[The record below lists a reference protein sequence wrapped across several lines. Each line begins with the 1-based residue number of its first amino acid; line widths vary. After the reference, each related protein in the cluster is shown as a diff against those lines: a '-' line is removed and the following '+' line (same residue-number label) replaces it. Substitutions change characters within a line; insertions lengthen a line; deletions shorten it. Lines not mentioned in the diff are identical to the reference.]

1 MIDYKLEIGGID
13 YTQYMPYCFSDKE
26 ALDESLDMSHLE
38 LLYTNLSEP
47 IKPLTEVVLT
57 LTQAGNQPR
66 TITRYVAID
75 QMTEIIGHNF
85 TNHDLLLIETTKITE
100 RMFVGGKTVTQPLY
114 NEFEPAN
121 AYAKIMTSVG
131 TINDTYYSY
140 INSYTTP
147 HQIGQFTLM
156 SVNDFVQ
163 QEFPQLGIPSHG
175 VVILYQNGSVIQ
187 TTTNQTQTIT
197 YNFINDIYEVNYVFE
212 WTSDPDNVISY
223 GVRFSINFMDLTQP
237 DIVVKTITSEVNKLL
252 LTTECLT
259 ETETP
264 RFVFGDASKYNNL
277 KSPEFTFAKM
287 SLWEAL
293 SQVAS
298 YVQAIPY
305 IDGKN
310 NNGQQIIRFYKID
323 TNKQVSQLLLPYV
336 SQQKTHDIEQFCSSL
351 DANIDNLL
359 NSENINEINQSSRD
373 TLIEP
378 FNGGYQTLRT
388 ESGNVRI
395 TEDNCFIET
404 KYPIGRIIKVEC
416 GYLKKNDNENQVL
429 VGDITPYVY
438 ENTEY
443 GALSSFEDDYPYAK
457 SYAIKWTY
465 GQRNITGLNFKVDN
479 AVNEVFSNYSI
490 VNIIVRKLGMN
501 YTWWDSLWGTI
512 KLPQLQFR
520 VTYLPLIDT
529 RVKQT
534 KPYTED
540 ANNFSLAYNQTA
552 NVVDSKAIGENLKGA
567 IARFGNADISK
578 TYIIKNLDDIPNI
591 GDRFDDN
598 YYISTI
604 STEYYRH
611 FVICELGLA
620 KNFNRYSQYVGI
632 KNQLRFYEVSER
644 QALDRYIIRE
654 DYCTISE
661 NNISKTNNLPLNIKL
676 SNFIKNTIIYP
687 NETGGKVTS
696 VDISLYKGLNLLKEV
711 LLPVI
716 GLGIGNSTL
725 LSFKF
730 EDNYSAG
737 NTAKTT
743 DNALIGSIP
752 VKTQKYVSYGDIF
765 GNVDYMGVNFIEG
778 SPTYDGT
785 QDTNTIYNYTSA
797 LAVGDNL
804 PLIDNNYMENRTS
817 AISTRENDRIQVWKD
832 NREIIHFSYQ
842 LHYVTDNKQ
851 YVVGSGLGKYNGL
864 VKKDFDMNRDLR
876 FVLLNT
882 RIDGLSSGI
891 YEVDIVD
898 EADFTITVV
907 DSETILFSSDIDME
921 WSSNGKAWALIY
933 PDENGS
939 SASAINQL
947 IFGKNC
953 DIVKNETMTIQTY
966 LNFTHKIKEN

>member
-1 MIDYKLEIGGID
+1 MIDYKLQIGGVD

-38 LLYTNLSEP
+38 LLYTSLSEP

-57 LTQAGNQPR
+57 LTQGANTK
-66 TITRYVAID
+66 TINRYVAID
-75 QMTEIIGHNF
+75 QMTEVIGHNF

-114 NEFEPAN
+114 NEFEPASV
-121 AYAKIMTSVG
+121 YAKISMSHNGVDETR
-131 TINDTYYSY
+131 YSY
-140 INSYTTP
+140 ISAYTTP
-147 HQIGQFTLM
+147 HQIGEFTLM

-163 QEFPQLGIPSHG
+163 QEFSQLGTPSQG
-175 VVILYQNGSVIQ
+175 NIYLYQNGNVIQ
-187 TTTNQTQTIT
+187 STLNQTQTLT
-197 YNFINDIYEVNYVFE
+197 YTFADDIYEVNYLFNYTALDDV
-212 WTSDPDNVISY
+212 TVIS
-223 GVRFSINFMDLTQP
+223 VRFSINFMDLTQP
-237 DIVVKTITSEVNKLL
+237 DIVVKTITSEVDKLL

-264 RFVFGDASKYNNL
+264 RFVFGDADLYNDI

-310 NNGQQIIRFYKID
+310 EYGQQIIRFYKID
-323 TNKQVSQLLLPYV
+323 TNKQVSQVLLPYV
-336 SQQKTHDIEQFCSSL
+336 SQTKTHDIEQFCSSL
-351 DANIDNLL
+351 DTNIDNLL
-359 NSENINEINQSSRD
+359 NSENINEINQNSRD
-373 TLIEP
+373 TLTEP
-378 FNGGYQTLRT
+378 FEDGYQTLRT
-388 ESGNVRI
+388 ESGTVVI

-404 KYPIGRIIKVEC
+404 KYPIGRIVKVEC
-416 GYLKKNDNENQVL
+416 GYLRKADNEDQVL

-438 ENTEY
+438 ESTEY

-457 SYAIKWTY
+457 SYALKWTY
-465 GQRNITGLNFKVDN
+465 GQRNITGLNFKVEN
-479 AVNEVFSNYSI
+479 AVNPVFSYYSI

-501 YTWWDSLWGTI
+501 YSWWDNLWGTI
-512 KLPQLQFR
+512 RLPHLQFR
-520 VTYLPLIDT
+520 VTYLPLVDT
-529 RVKQT
+529 RVKQS
-534 KPYTED
+534 KQYTED

-552 NVVDSKAIGENLKGA
+552 NIVDSKAIGENLKGA
-567 IARFGNADISK
+567 IARFGNVDISK
-578 TYIIKNLDDIPNI
+578 TYIIKNLNEIPNI

-620 KNFNRYSQYVGI
+620 KNFNRYSQYVGV

-644 QALDRYIIRE
+644 QAMDRYIIRE

-661 NNISKTNNLPLNIKL
+661 QIKTKTGNLPLSLAL
-676 SNFIKNTIIYP
+676 SNYIDNTA
-687 NETGGKVTS
+687 NGDGKVTS
-696 VDISLYKGLNLLKEV
+696 ADIIAYKGANALKEV
-711 LLPVI
+711 LLSVI

-737 NTAKTT
+737 NKAKTN
-743 DNALIGSIP
+743 DNIYNGVSGNPI
-752 VKTQKYVSYGDIF
+752 KTQEFVKYGDTF
-765 GNVDYMGVNFIEG
+765 GNVDYMAVDFIKG
-778 SPTYDGT
+778 SPTQGT
-785 QDTNTIYNYTSA
+785 TYNYTKA
-797 LAVGDNL
+797 LEIGDNL
-804 PLIDNNYMENRTS
+804 PLLTPAYMGSKTS
-817 AISTRENDRIQVWKD
+817 AVATRNNDRIQVWKD
-832 NREIIHFSYQ
+832 NREVIHFSYQ
-842 LHYVTDNKQ
+842 IHYVTDNKQ

-864 VKKDFDMNRDLR
+864 VKDNLDMANDFKLVILANKL
-876 FVLLNT
+876 
-882 RIDGLSSGI
+882 DGLSSIIDANEILAEQTFSVGVQDT
-891 YEVDIVD
+891 ETLT
-898 EADFTITVV
+898 FTSNDTWA
-907 DSETILFSSDIDME
+907 E
-921 WSSNGKAWALIY
+921 NGKAWAFIY
-933 PDENGS
+933 EDENGV
-939 SASAINQL
+939 NTL

-953 DIVKNETMTIQTY
+953 DIVKNEIANVQTY

>member
-1 MIDYKLEIGGID
+1 MIDYKLEIGGVD

-57 LTQAGNQPR
+57 LTQGNNTK
-66 TITRYVAID
+66 TINRYVAID

-114 NEFEPAN
+114 NEFEPASV
-121 AYAKIMTSVG
+121 YAKISMSHNGVDETR
-131 TINDTYYSY
+131 YSY
-140 INSYTTP
+140 ISAYTTP
-147 HQIGQFTLM
+147 HQIGEFTLM

-163 QEFPQLGIPSHG
+163 QEFTQLGTPSQG
-175 VVILYQNGSVIQ
+175 NIILYQNGSVIQ
-187 TTTNQTQTIT
+187 TTTNQTQTLT
-197 YNFINDIYEVNYVFE
+197 YNFSDDIYEVNYVFNYTE
-212 WTSDPDNVISY
+212 QDDVTII
-223 GVRFSINFMDLTQP
+223 GVRFSINFLDLTQP

-264 RFVFGDASKYNNL
+264 RFVFGDASKYNNI

-373 TLIEP
+373 TLVEP

-438 ENTEY
+438 ESTEY

-501 YTWWDSLWGTI
+501 YTWWNSLWGTI

-578 TYIIKNLDDIPNI
+578 TYIIKNLNDIPNI

-611 FVICELGLA
+611 FVICELGLS
-620 KNFNRYSQYVGI
+620 KNFNRYSQYVGV

-644 QALDRYIIRE
+644 QAMDRYIIRE

-661 NNISKTNNLPLNIKL
+661 QVKTKTGNLPLSLAL
-676 SNFIKNTIIYP
+676 SNYIDNTA
-687 NETGGKVTS
+687 NGDGKVTS
-696 VDISLYKGLNLLKEV
+696 ADIISYKGANALKEV

-765 GNVDYMGVNFIEG
+765 GNVDYMAVDFIKG
-778 SPTYDGT
+778 SPT
-785 QDTNTIYNYTSA
+785 QDTIYNYTSA

-804 PLIDNNYMENRTS
+804 PLIDNNYMENRTP

-832 NREIIHFSYQ
+832 NREIIHFTYQ

-864 VKKDFDMNRDLR
+864 VKDDLVMSRDYKLV
-876 FVLLNT
+876 VLANKL
-882 RIDGLSSGI
+882 DGLSSVI
-891 YEVDIVD
+891 D
-898 EADFTITVV
+898 
-907 DSETILFSSDIDME
+907 DSEIVAEQTFSVAVQDTETIVFT
-921 WSSNGKAWALIY
+921 SNDTWLKSGNAWAFVY
-933 PDENGS
+933 EDDNGLK
-939 SASAINQL
+939 QL

-953 DIVKNETMTIQTY
+953 DILKYGTANIQTY